1 MGEMQ
6 LDLIEALATN
16 GAVRRFT
23 NQQVPDETL
32 YSILHW
38 ARFAPSGGNR
48 QGWHAIVVKD
58 AALRRR
64 LRELYQ
70 LAWREYMAYVHA
82 GLVPFAPGPDGKWG
96 GHGVDLAAARN
107 IPAPNRFADGLDG
120 VPVVL
125 LITAS
130 LPDLAVTD
138 VDLNRQSIVGGAS
151 VYPFVENVLLCA
163 RAEGLGGV
171 MTTVICR
178 QEAEV
183 RGLLHLPASQGVAAL
198 MALGWPV
205 KVPKRL
211 SRREVEDFCTVD
223 SFDGN
228 VFRPAEARVRPEGDV
243 A

>member
-1 MGEMQ
+1 LE
-6 LDLIEALATN
+6 LSAALETN
-16 GAVRRFT
+16 GAVRQFT
-23 NQQVPDETL
+23 SKQVPDETL
-32 YSILHW
+32 YSVLQL

-58 AALRRR
+58 AAVRRR

-82 GLVPFAPGPDGKWG
+82 GLVPFAPGPDGRWN
-96 GHGVDLAAARN
+96 GHTIDLAAARN
-107 IPAPNRFADGLDG
+107 IPAPNLFADGLDE
-120 VPVVL
+120 VPVML

-130 LPDLAVTD
+130 LPDLSVAD

-178 QEAEV
+178 QETEV
-183 RGLLHLPASQGVAAL
+183 RALLHLPSSQGVAAL

-211 SRREVEDFCTVD
+211 SRRKVEEFCTVD

-228 VFRPAEARVRPEGDV
+228 VFRRAEARVRAEGNV